1 MFGAAFYCAYKM
13 KIVSSNI
20 ATADYDRQKREL
32 KIVFIKRPLWEY
44 TYLKVPPN
52 IWVEFVRVESKG
64 RYLKDII
71 EPRYMYIRRIIRN
84 NKKS

>member
-1 MFGAAFYCAYKM
+1 M
-13 KIVSSNI
+13 
-20 ATADYDRQKREL
+20 
-32 KIVFIKRPLWEY
+32 FIKRPLWEY
-44 TYLKVPPN
+44 IYLKVPPN
-52 IWVEFVRVESKG
+52 IWVEFVRAESKG